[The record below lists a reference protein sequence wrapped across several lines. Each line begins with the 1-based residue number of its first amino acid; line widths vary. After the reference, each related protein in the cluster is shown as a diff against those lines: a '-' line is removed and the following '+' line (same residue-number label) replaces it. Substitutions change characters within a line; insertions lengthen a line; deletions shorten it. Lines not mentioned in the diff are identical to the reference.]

1 VTRVPYTLRQDAGA
15 VTVSPRAMAQI
26 VLQAAESVPGARAR
40 RPRRGLDMAIE
51 GERIRIALELAVA
64 YGEVLPDLARRVQEE
79 VTAAIGRMCGLA
91 VDAVDVSVE
100 ELDL

>member
-1 VTRVPYTLRQDAGA
+1 MRHDAGT

-51 GERIRIALELAVA
+51 GERIRITLELAAA
-64 YGEVLPDLARRVQEE
+64 YGEVLPELARRVQEE
-79 VTAAIGRMCGLA
+79 VAAAVSRMCGLA
-91 VDAVDVSVE
+91 VDAIDVSVE